1 MTLQKSVCGS
11 FSGRSLHRTVCRLL
25 LWFFLAGSAAGWAA
39 TIRGTVEGPR
49 GARLA
54 EAKVTLFQEGREVVS
69 YITDQQGGFFFD
81 RLNPG
86 TYHLQAVL
94 APYLPSIQEIVLG
107 EEERQVVVHLGAL
120 NESVSITASRSP
132 ARPSPASSV
141 NPIRSKSKL

>member
-1 MTLQKSVCGS
+1 MTLQKSACGS
-11 FSGRSLHRTVCRLL
+11 FSGRSLHRTVHRTVCRLL

-49 GARLA
+49 GTRLA

-120 NESVSITASRSP
+120 NESFSLTASRSP
-132 ARPSPASSV
+132 PDLTRIVCESDSQ
-141 NPIRSKSKL
+141 